1 MRPANLL
8 AGTITR
14 FGPLLPCCAP
24 NGRTHQRPFL
34 ARLAAFWRCGFRRD
48 CLNLDMDFVDKARR
62 GGTVRAKSRASG
74 PRPTFDSTKSP
85 DWAYDQGPAGAGAFV
100 FLLIILGPEV
110 PDRASV
116 VFSFF
121 EIPVRLSTR
130 KMHIECQRI
139 SVMIDEKFAR
149 LRTFRNNINRY
160 RRLLRT
166 ELSALERQF
175 IERRLNEEES
185 AMESLAISARTHVEK
200 THC

>member
-14 FGPLLPCCAP
+14 FGPLLPCSAP

-34 ARLAAFWRCGFRRD
+34 APSSSLLEVRFSPRLLEPRHGLCGQSSPGRN
-48 CLNLDMDFVDKARR
+48 C
-62 GGTVRAKSRASG
+62 RAKSRASG
-74 PRPTFDSTKSP
+74 PHPTFDSTKSA
-85 DWAYDQGPAGAGAFV
+85 DWAYDQGASGAGAFV
-100 FLLIILGPEV
+100 FLLIILGPEAA
-110 PDRASV
+110 DRASV

-130 KMHIECQRI
+130 KMHNECQRI

-160 RRLLRT
+160 RRLLRSFLR
-166 ELSALERQF
+166 LSVNLLKDA
-175 IERRLNEEES
+175 
-185 AMESLAISARTHVEK
+185 
-200 THC
+200 